1 MALPRKLFFFLSV
14 MAGCLSDFVK
24 AVPGQQTSYTA
35 ILRRKSDSKASVLF
49 NLRSRPSYS
58 SSAWESNGQ
67 PLQPRRERLKQYSSP
82 TSLYQMSDGFRQDD
96 ESVDYGPVFVQEPEN
111 VIFPMDSGEKK
122 VALNCEARGFP
133 GPSYRWLR
141 NGTEIDLE
149 SDYRY
154 TLIDGNLIISSPNEV
169 KDSGQ
174 YQCIASNTLGRV
186 LSREATLQFAYL
198 GNFSGRVRSAV
209 SVREG
214 QGVVLMCSPPHHSP
228 EITYSW
234 VLNEYPSFVAED
246 SRRFISQETGN
257 LYISKAQASDVGSY
271 ICHVKNVLTNTRVMS
286 PPTPL
291 TLRNDE
297 DGSRPQHP
305 PRFGDSGRPLQI
317 GPTQPSYEGGAE
329 TGDPDPRQTAHKR
342 KTARETSMISSSDP
356 DDDGEFAS
364 WRECMK
370 HIPTK
375 RDFRLLIQEVRD
387 TCKTEIQV
395 LHKDFQ
401 QLTQRVEDI
410 DGEVQTTKQD
420 IYRLQSQSV
429 AQAAIIRDLQRH
441 VEDLDNRGR
450 RNNIRIK
457 GLPEATG
464 TEDLPAVLQML
475 FNNILGAPSSNKIE
489 MDRAHRALRPREKNT
504 YMFLTVD
511 SPVPTISWRKVNGFI
526 PSKARLRKS
535 QAVLEIPNVQ
545 LEDAGAYECKA
556 ENSRGKNAFRGQLQV
571 YTQPQWIEKI
581 NDTQLDSGDQVH
593 WECKASG
600 KPRPIYRWLKN
611 GLPLLPQNRLE
622 MVNGMLT
629 IHNISQSD
637 AGMYQCLA
645 ENIYGIIYGSA
656 ELKVLAS
663 APSFEL
669 NQRQKTIIIT
679 KGKEVIME
687 CKPQASPKP
696 AISWMKGD
704 RAVRQN
710 KRVAVLPDG
719 SLRILNASK
728 SDEGKYTCRGE
739 NVFGSAEIT
748 TVVSVTEPTKIELT
762 PKRTELTV
770 GESVVL
776 SCKAIHDPLLD
787 VSFFWTLN
795 EQPVDFDKDDGH
807 FENIRA
813 QASSADLMIRNIL
826 LVHAGRYGCRVQTT
840 ADSVSDEAEL
850 LVRGPPGPPGVVIV
864 EEITETTA
872 TLSWS
877 PGADNHSPILYYN
890 LQARSPFS
898 LGWQTV
904 RTVPDIIS
912 GDMESAMALDL
923 NPWVEYEF
931 RVVATNSIGTGDPSI
946 PSRVIR
952 TNEAVPKTPPANVSG
967 GSGRR
972 HELVIT
978 WEPVSEEFQNGE
990 GFGYIVAFR
999 PNDTRGWKEKMVT
1012 SSDASKFIYRDES
1025 TPLLTPFEVKV
1036 GVYNNKGD
1044 GPFSDIVFICSA
1056 EGEPSTA
1063 PIDVKATGLSASEI
1077 LVSWKTSKDNV
1088 GRPLGFEVSYWN
1100 DMEQEEAAEK
1110 VKTAGNESSIIL
1122 PELEGNTLYHIT
1134 VRAFNKA
1141 GYGPPSA
1148 AVRGSTKK
1156 SPPSQAPSIVKWI
1169 RNGSHVSLGWEAV
1182 RSLAN
1187 ESDVMGY
1194 KVMLRQEGHSNS
1206 QVIQTQTTSAV
1217 VLLPDSGFYIIEV
1230 RAVSEGGDGTASSQI
1245 RVPSYSGKLEACVL
1259 CA

>member
-1 MALPRKLFFFLSV
+1 MALSWKLFLLLSV
-14 MAGCLSDFVK
+14 IGCLSVLTSSI
-24 AVPGQQTSYTA
+24 PGQQTSYA
-35 ILRRKSDSKASVLF
+35 ALLRIKSASSSSSVF
-49 NLRSRPSYS
+49 NSRNRPRYS
-58 SSAWESNGQ
+58 STALESLGHSSQ
-67 PLQPRRERLKQYSSP
+67 SWRERAKQYSYP
-82 TSLYQMSDGFRQDD
+82 TNLYHFSEAYRQDD

-122 VALNCEARGFP
+122 VALNCEARGAP
-133 GPSYRWLR
+133 SPSYRWLR

-154 TLIDGNLIISSPNEV
+154 SLIDGNLIISSPNEV

-174 YQCIASNTLGRV
+174 YQCLAANSFGSV
-186 LSREATLQFAYL
+186 LSRESTLQFAYL

-228 EITYSW
+228 EIIYSW
-234 VLNEYPSFVAED
+234 VFNEFPSFVAED

-257 LYISKAQASDVGSY
+257 LYIAKALAADVGSY
-271 ICHVKNVLTNTRVMS
+271 ICHVKNLLTNTRVMS

-291 TLRNDE
+291 TLRNDGVMGE
-297 DGSRPQHP
+297 
-305 PRFGDSGRPLQI
+305 
-317 GPTQPSYEGGAE
+317 YE
-329 TGDPDPRQTAHKR
+329 P
-342 KTARETSMISSSDP
+342 
-356 DDDGEFAS
+356 
-364 WRECMK
+364 
-370 HIPTK
+370 
-375 RDFRLLIQEVRD
+375 
-387 TCKTEIQV
+387 
-395 LHKDFQ
+395 
-401 QLTQRVEDI
+401 
-410 DGEVQTTKQD
+410 
-420 IYRLQSQSV
+420 
-429 AQAAIIRDLQRH
+429 
-441 VEDLDNRGR
+441 
-450 RNNIRIK
+450 
-457 GLPEATG
+457 
-464 TEDLPAVLQML
+464 
-475 FNNILGAPSSNKIE
+475 KIE
-489 MDRAHRALRPREKNT
+489 VHFPYTFTAAKGTTVKMECFALGN
-504 YMFLTVD
+504 
-511 SPVPTISWRKVNGFI
+511 PVPTISWRKVSGFI

-545 LEDAGAYECKA
+545 LEDAGTYECKA

-571 YTQPQWIEKI
+571 YTQPQWVEKI
-581 NDTQLDSGDQVH
+581 NDTQLDSGDQLR
-593 WECKASG
+593 WECKATA

-611 GLPLLPQNRLE
+611 GLPLMPQNRIE

-629 IHNISQSD
+629 IHNINQSD

-663 APSFEL
+663 APVFEL

-679 KGKEVIME
+679 KGKEVNLE

-696 AISWMKGD
+696 TISWMKGD

-719 SLRILNASK
+719 SLRILNTSK
-728 SDEGKYTCRGE
+728 ADEGKYTCRGE
-739 NVFGSAEIT
+739 NIFGSAEI
-748 TVVSVTEPTKIELT
+748 VASVFVTEPTKIELT

-770 GESVVL
+770 GESIVL
-776 SCKAIHDPLLD
+776 SCKAIHDSSLD
-787 VSFFWTLN
+787 VTFFWSLN
-795 EQPVDFDKDDGH
+795 GKPVDFEQDDGH
-807 FENIRA
+807 FESIRA

-826 LVHAGRYGCRVQTT
+826 LMHAGTYGCRVQTT

-864 EEITETTA
+864 EEITESTA

-877 PGADNHSPILYYN
+877 PGVDNHSPIIFYN

-904 RTVPDIIS
+904 KTVPETIS
-912 GDMESAMALDL
+912 GDMESAMAVYL

-931 RVVATNSIGTGDPSI
+931 RVVATNSIGTGDPSL

-952 TNEAVPKTPPANVSG
+952 TSEAVPKTPPANVSG

-1025 TPLLTPFEVKV
+1025 TPPLTPFEVKV

-1044 GPFSDIVFICSA
+1044 GPFSDVVFIYSA

-1063 PIDVKATGLSASEI
+1063 PADVKAAGLSASEI
-1077 LVSWKTSKDNV
+1077 LVSWKPFKEN
-1088 GRPLGFEVSYWN
+1088 LGKSLRFEVSYWK

-1110 VKTAGNESSIIL
+1110 VKTSGNESSIIL
-1122 PELEGNTLYHIT
+1122 ADLEGNTLYHIT

-1141 GYGPPSA
+1141 GYGPPSQ
-1148 AVRGSTKK
+1148 AVRASTKK
-1156 SPPSQAPSIVKWI
+1156 SPPSQAPSIVKWM
-1169 RNGSHVSLGWEAV
+1169 RNGPHVSLGWEAV
-1182 RSLAN
+1182 TSLAN

-1230 RAVSEGGDGTASSQI
+1230 RAISEGGDGTASSQI
-1245 RVPSYSGKLEACVL
+1245 RVPSYSGKVTSATLSIHSISSTLSITLLLAVVVPT
-1259 CA
+1259 ATW

>member
-1 MALPRKLFFFLSV
+1 MALSWKLLLLLSV
-14 MAGCLSDFVK
+14 MAHLSDFTK
-24 AVPGQQTSYTA
+24 AIPGQQAYAA
-35 ILRRKSDSKASVLF
+35 ILRLKSGSTSIAF
-49 NLRSRPSYS
+49 NSINRPQYGS
-58 SSAWESNGQ
+58 SSFETLDNPSEMW
-67 PLQPRRERLKQYSSP
+67 RERAKHYSAP
-82 TSLYQMSDGFRQDD
+82 PNMYQFPEAFRQDD
-96 ESVDYGPVFVQEPEN
+96 ESVNYGPVFVQEPEN
-111 VIFPMDSGEKK
+111 MIFPMDSGEKK
-122 VALNCEARGFP
+122 VALNCEARGVP
-133 GPSYRWLR
+133 TPIYRWLR

-149 SDYRY
+149 NDYRY
-154 TLIDGNLIISSPNEV
+154 SLIDGDFIISSPNEM

-174 YQCIASNTLGRV
+174 YQCLAANSFGSI

-198 GNFSGRVRSAV
+198 GNFSGRIRSAV

-228 EITYSW
+228 ELIYSW
-234 VLNEYPSFVAED
+234 VFNEFPSFVAED
-246 SRRFISQETGN
+246 SRRFISQQTGN

-271 ICHVKNVLTNTRVMS
+271 ICLVKNPLTNTRVMS

-291 TLRNDE
+291 TLRNDGVMGE
-297 DGSRPQHP
+297 
-305 PRFGDSGRPLQI
+305 
-317 GPTQPSYEGGAE
+317 YE
-329 TGDPDPRQTAHKR
+329 P
-342 KTARETSMISSSDP
+342 
-356 DDDGEFAS
+356 
-364 WRECMK
+364 
-370 HIPTK
+370 
-375 RDFRLLIQEVRD
+375 
-387 TCKTEIQV
+387 
-395 LHKDFQ
+395 
-401 QLTQRVEDI
+401 
-410 DGEVQTTKQD
+410 
-420 IYRLQSQSV
+420 
-429 AQAAIIRDLQRH
+429 
-441 VEDLDNRGR
+441 
-450 RNNIRIK
+450 
-457 GLPEATG
+457 
-464 TEDLPAVLQML
+464 
-475 FNNILGAPSSNKIE
+475 KIE
-489 MDRAHRALRPREKNT
+489 VHFPYTFTAAQGTTVKMECFALGN
-504 YMFLTVD
+504 
-511 SPVPTISWRKVNGFI
+511 PVPTISWRKVSGFI
-526 PSKARLRKS
+526 PSKARLRKA

-545 LEDAGAYECKA
+545 LEDAGTYECKA

-581 NDTQLDSGDQVH
+581 NDTQLDSGDQLQ
-593 WECKASG
+593 WECKAEA
-600 KPRPIYRWLKN
+600 KPRPVYRWLKN
-611 GLPLLPQNRLE
+611 GLPLMPQNRIE

-629 IHNISQSD
+629 IHNVNQSD

-663 APSFEL
+663 APTFEL
-669 NQRQKTIIIT
+669 SQKQKTVVIT
-679 KGKEVIME
+679 KGKEVVLE
-687 CKPQASPKP
+687 CKPSASPKP
-696 AISWMKGD
+696 SISWMKGEK
-704 RAVRQN
+704 AVRQN

-728 SDEGKYTCRGE
+728 TDEGRYTCRGE
-739 NVFGSAEIT
+739 NIFGSAEI
-748 TVVSVTEPTKIELT
+748 VASVFVTEPTKIELT

-770 GESVVL
+770 GESIVL

-787 VSFFWTLN
+787 VSFAWILN
-795 EQPVDFDKDDGH
+795 GQPVSFEKEDGH
-807 FENIRA
+807 FESIRT

-826 LVHAGRYGCRVQTT
+826 LMHAGRYGCRVQTT
-840 ADSVSDEAEL
+840 ADAVSDEAEV

-864 EEITETTA
+864 EEITESTA

-877 PGADNHSPILYYN
+877 PGAEKHSPILCYN

-904 RTVPDIIS
+904 KTVPEIIN
-912 GDMESAMALDL
+912 GGLESAMVVDL

-931 RVVATNSIGTGDPSI
+931 RVVATNSIGTGDPSV

-952 TNEAVPKTPPANVSG
+952 TKEAVPKTPPANVSG

-999 PNDTRGWKEKMVT
+999 PNNTRGWKEKMVT

-1025 TPLLTPFEVKV
+1025 TPPLTPFEVKV

-1056 EGEPSTA
+1056 EGEPTSA
-1063 PIDVKATGLSASEI
+1063 PADVKATGLSASEI
-1077 LVSWKTSKDNV
+1077 LVAWKPIKEN
-1088 GRPLGFEVSYWN
+1088 LGKSLVFEVSYWK
-1100 DMEQEEAAEK
+1100 DMEQEEASEK

-1122 PELEGNTLYHIT
+1122 TDLDGNTMYHIT
-1134 VRAFNKA
+1134 VRAYNRA

-1148 AVRGSTKK
+1148 AARAGTKK
-1156 SPPSQAPSIVKWI
+1156 SPPSQAPSIVKWM

-1182 RSLAN
+1182 RPLAN

-1217 VLLPDSGFYIIEV
+1217 VLLPEAGFYIIEV
-1230 RAVSEGGDGTASSQI
+1230 RAVSEGGDGIASSQI
-1245 RVPSYSGKLEACVL
+1245 RVPSYSGKITSAQTSTHCISAASSSLILLLALVIPRTL
-1259 CA
+1259 L

>member
-1 MALPRKLFFFLSV
+1 MMLPWKPFLLLSV
-14 MAGCLSDFVK
+14 MAGCLSDIVN
-24 AVPGQQTSYTA
+24 AVPGQQTSYAA
-35 ILRRKSDSKASVLF
+35 ILRRKSGS
-49 NLRSRPSYS
+49 S
-58 SSAWESNGQ
+58 SSALFNSKSR
-67 PLQPRRERLKQYSSP
+67 PRYSSFAMEPFGHPMLPARERSKPYNSP
-82 TSLYQMSDGFRQDD
+82 TNLYQLSDGFRQED
-96 ESVDYGPVFVQEPEN
+96 ESVDFGPVFVQEPEN

-122 VALNCEARGFP
+122 LALNCEAKGAPF
-133 GPSYRWLR
+133 PSYRWLR

-154 TLIDGNLIISSPNEV
+154 TIIEGNLIISSPNAA

-174 YQCIASNTLGRV
+174 YQCIAANILGRI

-234 VLNEYPSFVAED
+234 VFNEYPSFVAED

-271 ICHVKNVLTNTRVMS
+271 ICLVKNVLTNTRVMS

-291 TLRNDE
+291 TLRNDGVMGE
-297 DGSRPQHP
+297 
-305 PRFGDSGRPLQI
+305 
-317 GPTQPSYEGGAE
+317 YE
-329 TGDPDPRQTAHKR
+329 P
-342 KTARETSMISSSDP
+342 
-356 DDDGEFAS
+356 
-364 WRECMK
+364 
-370 HIPTK
+370 
-375 RDFRLLIQEVRD
+375 
-387 TCKTEIQV
+387 
-395 LHKDFQ
+395 
-401 QLTQRVEDI
+401 
-410 DGEVQTTKQD
+410 
-420 IYRLQSQSV
+420 
-429 AQAAIIRDLQRH
+429 
-441 VEDLDNRGR
+441 
-450 RNNIRIK
+450 
-457 GLPEATG
+457 
-464 TEDLPAVLQML
+464 
-475 FNNILGAPSSNKIE
+475 KIE
-489 MDRAHRALRPREKNT
+489 VHFPFTFTAAKGTTVRMECFALGN
-504 YMFLTVD
+504 
-511 SPVPTISWRKVNGFI
+511 PVPTISWRKVTGYI

-535 QAVLEIPNVQ
+535 QAVLEIPSVQ
-545 LEDAGAYECKA
+545 LEDAGTYECKA

-571 YTQPQWIEKI
+571 YTQPQWMEKI
-581 NDTQLDSGDQVH
+581 NDTQLDSGDQLR

-611 GLPLLPQNRLE
+611 GLPLLPQNRVE
-622 MVNGMLT
+622 MINGLLM
-629 IHNISQSD
+629 IHNVSQSD

-645 ENIYGIIYGSA
+645 ENIYGIVYGSA

-669 NQRQKTIIIT
+669 NQQQKTIIIT

-696 AISWMKGD
+696 TISWMKGD

-710 KRVAVLPDG
+710 KRIAVLPDG

-739 NVFGSAEIT
+739 NIFGSAEIIAT
-748 TVVSVTEPTKIELT
+748 LSVTEPTKIELT

-787 VSFFWTLN
+787 VSFLWTLN
-795 EQPVDFDKDDGH
+795 EQPVEFDKDDGH

-850 LVRGPPGPPGVVIV
+850 LVRGPPGSPGVVIV

-904 RTVPDIIS
+904 KTVPDIIS
-912 GDMESAMALDL
+912 GDMESAMAVDL

-999 PNDTRGWKEKMVT
+999 PNDTKGWKEKMVT
-1012 SSDASKFIYRDES
+1012 SSDASNFIYRDES
-1025 TPLLTPFEVKV
+1025 TPPLTPFEVKV

-1044 GPFSDIVFICSA
+1044 GPFSDIVFIFSA

-1063 PIDVKATGLSASEI
+1063 PIDVRATGLSALEI
-1077 LVSWKTSKDNV
+1077 LVSWKMSKDNV
-1088 GRPLGFEVSYWN
+1088 GRPLGYEVSYWR
-1100 DMEQEEAAEK
+1100 DMEQEEAAK
-1110 VKTAGNESSIIL
+1110 LKTAGNESSIIL
-1122 PELEGNTLYHIT
+1122 TELEGNTLYHIT

-1156 SPPSQAPSIVKWI
+1156 SPPSQPPSIVKCTQ
-1169 RNGSHVSLGWEAV
+1169 NGSQLSLGWEAV

-1217 VLLPDSGFYIIEV
+1217 VLLPESGFYIIEV

-1245 RVPSYSGKLEACVL
+1245 RVPSSSGITSAQPTLHNISASSSSLTLLLLLVVPTTSW
-1259 CA
+1259 

>member
-1 MALPRKLFFFLSV
+1 MASPWKLYLLLSV
-14 MAGCLSDFVK
+14 IAGWLSVLTS
-24 AVPGQQTSYTA
+24 AIPGQQTSYAA
-35 ILRRKSDSKASVLF
+35 ILRRKSGSSSLALF
-49 NLRSRPSYS
+49 NNKNRPRYGGSSLEPIGQFSYS
-58 SSAWESNGQ
+58 E
-67 PLQPRRERLKQYSSP
+67 RERTRHYSSP
-82 TSLYQMSDGFRQDD
+82 TNLYQLSDGYRQDE
-96 ESVDYGPVFVQEPEN
+96 ESVDYGPVFIQEPEN
-111 VIFPMDSGEKK
+111 VNFPTDSGEKK
-122 VALNCEARGFP
+122 VALNCEARGAP
-133 GPSYRWLR
+133 APSYRWLR
-141 NGTEIDLE
+141 NGTEIDLD

-154 TLIDGNLIISSPNEV
+154 TLIDGNLIISSPNEM

-174 YQCIASNTLGRV
+174 YQCIAANSLGRI

-234 VLNEYPSFVAED
+234 VFNEYPSFVAED

-291 TLRNDE
+291 TLRNDGVMGE
-297 DGSRPQHP
+297 
-305 PRFGDSGRPLQI
+305 
-317 GPTQPSYEGGAE
+317 YE
-329 TGDPDPRQTAHKR
+329 P
-342 KTARETSMISSSDP
+342 
-356 DDDGEFAS
+356 
-364 WRECMK
+364 
-370 HIPTK
+370 
-375 RDFRLLIQEVRD
+375 
-387 TCKTEIQV
+387 
-395 LHKDFQ
+395 
-401 QLTQRVEDI
+401 
-410 DGEVQTTKQD
+410 
-420 IYRLQSQSV
+420 
-429 AQAAIIRDLQRH
+429 
-441 VEDLDNRGR
+441 
-450 RNNIRIK
+450 
-457 GLPEATG
+457 
-464 TEDLPAVLQML
+464 
-475 FNNILGAPSSNKIE
+475 KIE
-489 MDRAHRALRPREKNT
+489 VHFPYNFNAAKGTTVRMECFALGN
-504 YMFLTVD
+504 
-511 SPVPTISWRKVNGFI
+511 PVPTISWRKVNGFI

-545 LEDAGAYECKA
+545 LEDAGTYECKA
-556 ENSRGKNAFRGQLQV
+556 ENSRGKNAFRDQLHV
-571 YTQPQWIEKI
+571 YTQPQWMEKI
-581 NDTQLDSGDQVH
+581 NDTQLDSGEQLR

-611 GLPLLPQNRLE
+611 GLPLLPKNTVE

-629 IHNISQSD
+629 IHNVNQSD

-679 KGKEVIME
+679 KGKEVVME

-696 AISWMKGD
+696 TISWMKGD

-710 KRVAVLPDG
+710 KRIAVLPDG

-787 VSFFWTLN
+787 ISFFWTLN
-795 EQPVDFDKDDGH
+795 EQPVDFEKEDGH
-807 FENIRA
+807 FESIRA

-850 LVRGPPGPPGVVIV
+850 LVRGPPGSPGVVIV
-864 EEITETTA
+864 EEITESTA

-912 GDMESAMALDL
+912 GDMESAMAVDL

-931 RVVATNSIGTGDPSI
+931 RVVATNSIGTGDPSV

-952 TNEAVPKTPPANVSG
+952 T
-967 GSGRR
+967 
-972 HELVIT
+972 
-978 WEPVSEEFQNGE
+978 SE
-990 GFGYIVAFR
+990 
-999 PNDTRGWKEKMVT
+999 
-1012 SSDASKFIYRDES
+1012 
-1025 TPLLTPFEVKV
+1025 
-1036 GVYNNKGD
+1036 
-1044 GPFSDIVFICSA
+1044 
-1056 EGEPSTA
+1056 
-1063 PIDVKATGLSASEI
+1063 
-1077 LVSWKTSKDNV
+1077 
-1088 GRPLGFEVSYWN
+1088 
-1100 DMEQEEAAEK
+1100 
-1110 VKTAGNESSIIL
+1110 AGNV
-1122 PELEGNTLYHIT
+1122 N
-1134 VRAFNKA
+1134 
-1141 GYGPPSA
+1141 
-1148 AVRGSTKK
+1148 
-1156 SPPSQAPSIVKWI
+1156 Q
-1169 RNGSHVSLGWEAV
+1169 
-1182 RSLAN
+1182 
-1187 ESDVMGY
+1187 M
-1194 KVMLRQEGHSNS
+1194 
-1206 QVIQTQTTSAV
+1206 
-1217 VLLPDSGFYIIEV
+1217 
-1230 RAVSEGGDGTASSQI
+1230 
-1245 RVPSYSGKLEACVL
+1245 SY
-1259 CA
+1259 

>member
-1 MALPRKLFFFLSV
+1 MVSPWKLYLRLSV
-14 MAGCLSDFVK
+14 MAGCLS
-24 AVPGQQTSYTA
+24 ALTSAIPGQQTSYAA
-35 ILRRKSDSKASVLF
+35 ILRRKSGSSSLALF
-49 NLRSRPSYS
+49 NNKNRPRYS
-58 SSAWESNGQ
+58 SSSLEPLGQ
-67 PLQPRRERLKQYSSP
+67 SERERTKQYSYP
-82 TSLYQMSDGFRQDD
+82 TNLYQLSDGYRQDD
-96 ESVDYGPVFVQEPEN
+96 ESVDYGPVFIQEPEN

-122 VALNCEARGFP
+122 VAFNCEARGAP
-133 GPSYRWLR
+133 APSYRWLR

-154 TLIDGNLIISSPNEV
+154 TLIDGNLIISSPNEM

-174 YQCIASNTLGRV
+174 YQCIAANSLGRI

-291 TLRNDE
+291 TLRNDGVMGE
-297 DGSRPQHP
+297 
-305 PRFGDSGRPLQI
+305 
-317 GPTQPSYEGGAE
+317 YE
-329 TGDPDPRQTAHKR
+329 P
-342 KTARETSMISSSDP
+342 
-356 DDDGEFAS
+356 
-364 WRECMK
+364 
-370 HIPTK
+370 
-375 RDFRLLIQEVRD
+375 
-387 TCKTEIQV
+387 
-395 LHKDFQ
+395 
-401 QLTQRVEDI
+401 
-410 DGEVQTTKQD
+410 
-420 IYRLQSQSV
+420 
-429 AQAAIIRDLQRH
+429 
-441 VEDLDNRGR
+441 
-450 RNNIRIK
+450 
-457 GLPEATG
+457 
-464 TEDLPAVLQML
+464 
-475 FNNILGAPSSNKIE
+475 KIE
-489 MDRAHRALRPREKNT
+489 VHFPYTFTAAKGTTVRMECFALGN
-504 YMFLTVD
+504 
-511 SPVPTISWRKVNGFI
+511 PVPTISWRKVSGFI

-545 LEDAGAYECKA
+545 LEDAGTYECKA

-571 YTQPQWIEKI
+571 YTQPQWMEKI
-581 NDTQLDSGDQVH
+581 NDTQLDSGDQLR

-611 GLPLLPQNRLE
+611 GLPLLPQNRVE

-629 IHNISQSD
+629 IHNVNQSD

-679 KGKEVIME
+679 KGKEVVME

-696 AISWMKGD
+696 TISWMKGD

-710 KRVAVLPDG
+710 KRIAVLPDG

-728 SDEGKYTCRGE
+728 SDEGKYTCHGE

-787 VSFFWTLN
+787 ISFFWTLN
-795 EQPVDFDKDDGH
+795 EQPVDFEKEDGH
-807 FENIRA
+807 FESIRA

-864 EEITETTA
+864 EEITESTA

-904 RTVPDIIS
+904 KTVPDIIS
-912 GDMESAMALDL
+912 GDMESAMAVDL

-952 TNEAVPKTPPANVSG
+952 TSEAVPKTPPANVSG

-978 WEPVSEEFQNGE
+978 WEPISEEFQNGE

-1025 TPLLTPFEVKV
+1025 TPPLTPFEVKV

-1063 PIDVKATGLSASEI
+1063 PTDVKASGLSASEI
-1077 LVSWKTSKDNV
+1077 LVTWKSSKDNV
-1088 GRPLGFEVSYWN
+1088 GRPLGFEVSYWK

-1122 PELEGNTLYHIT
+1122 TELEGNTLYHIT

-1141 GYGPPSA
+1141 GYGPSST

-1182 RSLAN
+1182 TSLAN

-1245 RVPSYSGKLEACVL
+1245 RVPSYSEKVTSAQSTLHNMSASTSSLTLLLALVVP
-1259 CA
+1259 ATSW

>member
-1 MALPRKLFFFLSV
+1 MGEYEPKIEVHF
-14 MAGCLSDFVK
+14 
-24 AVPGQQTSYTA
+24 PYTFTA
-35 ILRRKSDSKASVLF
+35 AK
-49 NLRSRPSYS
+49 
-58 SSAWESNGQ
+58 
-67 PLQPRRERLKQYSSP
+67 
-82 TSLYQMSDGFRQDD
+82 
-96 ESVDYGPVFVQEPEN
+96 
-111 VIFPMDSGEKK
+111 
-122 VALNCEARGFP
+122 
-133 GPSYRWLR
+133 
-141 NGTEIDLE
+141 GTTVRME
-149 SDYRY
+149 
-154 TLIDGNLIISSPNEV
+154 
-169 KDSGQ
+169 
-174 YQCIASNTLGRV
+174 C
-186 LSREATLQFAYL
+186 FAL
-198 GNFSGRVRSAV
+198 GN
-209 SVREG
+209 
-214 QGVVLMCSPPHHSP
+214 
-228 EITYSW
+228 
-234 VLNEYPSFVAED
+234 
-246 SRRFISQETGN
+246 
-257 LYISKAQASDVGSY
+257 
-271 ICHVKNVLTNTRVMS
+271 
-286 PPTPL
+286 
-291 TLRNDE
+291 
-297 DGSRPQHP
+297 
-305 PRFGDSGRPLQI
+305 
-317 GPTQPSYEGGAE
+317 
-329 TGDPDPRQTAHKR
+329 
-342 KTARETSMISSSDP
+342 
-356 DDDGEFAS
+356 
-364 WRECMK
+364 
-370 HIPTK
+370 
-375 RDFRLLIQEVRD
+375 
-387 TCKTEIQV
+387 
-395 LHKDFQ
+395 
-401 QLTQRVEDI
+401 
-410 DGEVQTTKQD
+410 
-420 IYRLQSQSV
+420 
-429 AQAAIIRDLQRH
+429 
-441 VEDLDNRGR
+441 
-450 RNNIRIK
+450 
-457 GLPEATG
+457 
-464 TEDLPAVLQML
+464 
-475 FNNILGAPSSNKIE
+475 
-489 MDRAHRALRPREKNT
+489 
-504 YMFLTVD
+504 
-511 SPVPTISWRKVNGFI
+511 PVPTISWRKVSGFI

-545 LEDAGAYECKA
+545 LEDAGTYECKA

-581 NDTQLDSGDQVH
+581 NDTQLDSGDQLR

-611 GLPLLPQNRLE
+611 GLPLPPQNRVE

-629 IHNISQSD
+629 IHNVNQSD

-696 AISWMKGD
+696 TISWMKGD

-710 KRVAVLPDG
+710 KRL
-719 SLRILNASK
+719 
-728 SDEGKYTCRGE
+728 ETQ
-739 NVFGSAEIT
+739 T
-748 TVVSVTEPTKIELT
+748 
-762 PKRTELTV
+762 
-770 GESVVL
+770 
-776 SCKAIHDPLLD
+776 
-787 VSFFWTLN
+787 
-795 EQPVDFDKDDGH
+795 
-807 FENIRA
+807 
-813 QASSADLMIRNIL
+813 SSADLMIRNIL

-864 EEITETTA
+864 EEITESTA

-912 GDMESAMALDL
+912 GDMESAMAVDL

-952 TNEAVPKTPPANVSG
+952 TSEAVPKTPPANVSG

-978 WEPVSEEFQNGE
+978 WEPISEEFQNGE

-1025 TPLLTPFEVKV
+1025 TPPLTPFEVKV

-1063 PIDVKATGLSASEI
+1063 PTDGKATGLSASEI
-1077 LVSWKTSKDNV
+1077 LVTWKSSKDNV
-1088 GRPLGFEVSYWN
+1088 GRPLGFEVCYWK

-1122 PELEGNTLYHIT
+1122 TELEGNTLYHIT

-1141 GYGPPSA
+1141 GYGPSST

-1156 SPPSQAPSIVKWI
+1156 SPPSQAPSTVRWI

-1245 RVPSYSGKLEACVL
+1245 RVPSHSEKVTSAQSTLHNISASSSSLTLLLALVVPTTSW
-1259 CA
+1259 

>member
-1 MALPRKLFFFLSV
+1 MASPWKLYLLLSV
-14 MAGCLSDFVK
+14 IAGCLSALSS
-24 AVPGQQTSYTA
+24 AVPGQQTSYAA
-35 ILRRKSDSKASVLF
+35 ILRRKSGSSSLSLF
-49 NLRSRPSYS
+49 NNKNRPRYS
-58 SSAWESNGQ
+58 SSSLEPIGQ
-67 PLQPRRERLKQYSSP
+67 DSQYERERTRQYSSP
-82 TSLYQMSDGFRQDD
+82 TNLYQLSDGQDY
-96 ESVDYGPVFVQEPEN
+96 ESVDYGPVFIQEPEN

-122 VALNCEARGFP
+122 VALNCEARGAPAP
-133 GPSYRWLR
+133 GYRWLR

-154 TLIDGNLIISSPNEV
+154 TLIDGNLIISSPNEM

-174 YQCIASNTLGRV
+174 YQCIAANNLGRI
-186 LSREATLQFAYL
+186 LSRESTLQFAYL

-291 TLRNDE
+291 TLRNDGVMGE
-297 DGSRPQHP
+297 
-305 PRFGDSGRPLQI
+305 
-317 GPTQPSYEGGAE
+317 YE
-329 TGDPDPRQTAHKR
+329 P
-342 KTARETSMISSSDP
+342 
-356 DDDGEFAS
+356 
-364 WRECMK
+364 
-370 HIPTK
+370 
-375 RDFRLLIQEVRD
+375 
-387 TCKTEIQV
+387 
-395 LHKDFQ
+395 
-401 QLTQRVEDI
+401 
-410 DGEVQTTKQD
+410 
-420 IYRLQSQSV
+420 
-429 AQAAIIRDLQRH
+429 
-441 VEDLDNRGR
+441 
-450 RNNIRIK
+450 
-457 GLPEATG
+457 
-464 TEDLPAVLQML
+464 
-475 FNNILGAPSSNKIE
+475 KIE
-489 MDRAHRALRPREKNT
+489 VHFPNTFTAAKGTTVRMECFALGN
-504 YMFLTVD
+504 
-511 SPVPTISWRKVNGFI
+511 PVPTISWRKVSGFI

-545 LEDAGAYECKA
+545 LEDAGTYECKA

-571 YTQPQWIEKI
+571 YTQPQWMEKI
-581 NDTQLDSGDQVH
+581 NDTQLDSGDQLH

-611 GLPLLPQNRLE
+611 GLPLLPQNRVE
-622 MVNGMLT
+622 MVNGILT
-629 IHNISQSD
+629 IHNVNQSD

-679 KGKEVIME
+679 KGKEVVME

-696 AISWMKGD
+696 TISWMKGD

-710 KRVAVLPDG
+710 KRIAVLPDG
-719 SLRILNASK
+719 TLRILNASK

-776 SCKAIHDPLLD
+776 SCKAIHDPLLEIN
-787 VSFFWTLN
+787 FFWTLN
-795 EQPVDFDKDDGH
+795 EQPVDFEKEDGH
-807 FENIRA
+807 FESIRA
-813 QASSADLMIRNIL
+813 QASSVDLMIRNIL
-826 LVHAGRYGCRVQTT
+826 LLHAGRYGCKVQTT

-850 LVRGPPGPPGVVIV
+850 LVRGPPGSPGVVIV
-864 EEITETTA
+864 EEITESTA

-904 RTVPDIIS
+904 KTVPEIIS
-912 GDMESAMALDL
+912 GDMESAMAVDL

-931 RVVATNSIGTGDPSI
+931 RVVATNNIGTGDPSI

-952 TNEAVPKTPPANVSG
+952 TSEAVPKTPPANVSG

-978 WEPVSEEFQNGE
+978 WEPISEEFQNGE

-1025 TPLLTPFEVKV
+1025 TPPLTPFEVKV

-1063 PIDVKATGLSASEI
+1063 PTDVKATGLSASEI
-1077 LVSWKTSKDNV
+1077 LVAWKSSKDNV
-1088 GRPLGFEVSYWN
+1088 GRPLGFEVSYWK

-1110 VKTAGNESSIIL
+1110 VKTSGNESSIIL
-1122 PELEGNTLYHIT
+1122 TELEGNTLYHIT

-1141 GYGPPSA
+1141 GYGPSSTGA
-1148 AVRGSTKK
+1148 RGGTKK
-1156 SPPSQAPSIVKWI
+1156 SPPSQAPSTVKWI

-1182 RSLAN
+1182 RSFAN
-1187 ESDVMGY
+1187 ESEVMGY

-1230 RAVSEGGDGTASSQI
+1230 RAISEGGDGTASSQI
-1245 RVPSYSGKLEACVL
+1245 RVPSYSEVTSAQSTLHNLSASSSSVTL
-1259 CA
+1259 LLALVIPTTSW